1 MRCAS
6 FCDAHL
12 FTKFCMTTFRSF
24 LFSCTAVAL
33 SGFIMVSCNS
43 RKPKSE
49 PSRAEIFLS
58 ELTAADTT
66 EVLTR
71 AQAIVDKIIAGD
83 VNGALDG
90 LGQVEN
96 DTLYQIS
103 SEKIV
108 TASKQF
114 QQLNLRQ
121 AKLESYT
128 FTDPDH
134 NVVKCRVAFG
144 HTDDES
150 KLLGTAFAVN
160 ALKIEGNWYFTL
172 MQ

>member
-1 MRCAS
+1 MKIKS
-6 FCDAHL
+6 FAGY
-12 FTKFCMTTFRSF
+12 FTSVVLT
-24 LFSCTAVAL
+24 VAL
-33 SGFIMVSCNS
+33 LASCSGK
-43 RKPKSE
+43 KPKAVPTRQE
-49 PSRAEIFLS
+49 VFLS

-71 AQAIVDKIIAGD
+71 AQSVIDKIIAGD

-96 DTLYQIS
+96 DTLFQIS
-103 SEKIV
+103 SEKI
-108 TASKQF
+108 AAAANQFNKMNLKQ
-114 QQLNLRQ
+114 
-121 AKLESYT
+121 ATLESYT

-134 NVVKCRVAFG
+134 NVVKFRVSFG
-144 HTDDES
+144 HSEDEA
-150 KLLGTAFAVN
+150 KLLSTAFAIN

>member
-1 MRCAS
+1 MMKIKSFAGYFSSLVLTIALFAS
-6 FCDAHL
+6 C
-12 FTKFCMTTFRSF
+12 
-24 LFSCTAVAL
+24 
-33 SGFIMVSCNS
+33 SGK
-43 RKPKSE
+43 KPKAA
-49 PSRAEIFLS
+49 PTRQEIFLS
-58 ELTAADTT
+58 ELTASDTT

-71 AQAIVDKIIAGD
+71 AQSVIDKIIAGD

-96 DTLYQIS
+96 DTLFQIS
-103 SEKIV
+103 SEKI
-108 TASKQF
+108 AAAANQF
-114 QQLNLRQ
+114 NKMNLRQ

-134 NVVKCRVAFG
+134 NVVKFRVSFG
-144 HTDDES
+144 HSDDEA
-150 KLLGTAFAVN
+150 KLLSTAFAIN

>member
-1 MRCAS
+1 MKIESFACCSAVLVLTFALLAS
-6 FCDAHL
+6 C
-12 FTKFCMTTFRSF
+12 
-24 LFSCTAVAL
+24 
-33 SGFIMVSCNS
+33 SGK
-43 RKPKSE
+43 KPKAA
-49 PSRAEIFLS
+49 PSRQEVFLS

-71 AQAIVDKIIAGD
+71 AQSVIDKVISGD
-83 VNGALDG
+83 INGALDG

-96 DTLYQIS
+96 DTLFQIS
-103 SEKIV
+103 SEKI
-108 TASKQF
+108 AAAANQF
-114 QQLNLRQ
+114 DKMNLRQ

-134 NVVKCRVAFG
+134 NVVKFRVSFG
-144 HTDDES
+144 HSEDEA
-150 KLLGTAFAVN
+150 KLLSTAFAIN

>member
-1 MRCAS
+1 MKIKS
-6 FCDAHL
+6 FAGY
-12 FTKFCMTTFRSF
+12 FTSVVLT
-24 LFSCTAVAL
+24 VAL
-33 SGFIMVSCNS
+33 LASCSGK
-43 RKPKSE
+43 KPKAVPTRQE
-49 PSRAEIFLS
+49 VFLS

-71 AQAIVDKIIAGD
+71 AQSVIDKIIAGD

-96 DTLYQIS
+96 DTLFQIS
-103 SEKIV
+103 SEKI
-108 TASKQF
+108 AAAANQF
-114 QQLNLRQ
+114 NKMNLRQ

-134 NVVKCRVAFG
+134 NVVKFRVSFG
-144 HTDDES
+144 HSEDEA
-150 KLLGTAFAVN
+150 KLLSTAFAIN

>member
-1 MRCAS
+1 MMKIES
-6 FCDAHL
+6 FACY
-12 FTKFCMTTFRSF
+12 S
-24 LFSCTAVAL
+24 VAL
-33 SGFIMVSCNS
+33 ILALSLLASCSGK
-43 RKPKSE
+43 KPKAE
-49 PSRAEIFLS
+49 PTRQEIFLS

-71 AQAIVDKIIAGD
+71 AQSVIDKIIAGD

-96 DTLYQIS
+96 DSLFQIS

-108 TASKQF
+108 SASNQF
-114 QQLNLRQ
+114 KKMNLRQ

-134 NVVKCRVAFG
+134 NVVKFRVSFG
-144 HTDDES
+144 HSEDES
-150 KLLGTAFAVN
+150 KLLSTAFAIN
-160 ALKIEGNWYFTL
+160 ALKIEGNWYLTL

>member
-1 MRCAS
+1 MKIKSFARYSAVLVLAIAFLAS
-6 FCDAHL
+6 C
-12 FTKFCMTTFRSF
+12 
-24 LFSCTAVAL
+24 
-33 SGFIMVSCNS
+33 SGK
-43 RKPKSE
+43 KPKTA
-49 PSRAEIFLS
+49 PSRQEVFLS
-58 ELTAADTT
+58 ELTAADIT

-71 AQAIVDKIIAGD
+71 AQSVIDKIISGD

-96 DTLYQIS
+96 DTLFQIS

-108 TASKQF
+108 SASNQF
-114 QQLNLRQ
+114 KKMNLRQ

-134 NVVKCRVAFG
+134 NVVKFRVSFG
-144 HTDDES
+144 HSEDES
-150 KLLGTAFAVN
+150 KLLSTAFAIN

>member
-1 MRCAS
+1 MMKIKS
-6 FCDAHL
+6 FAGY
-12 FTKFCMTTFRSF
+12 FTSVVLT
-24 LFSCTAVAL
+24 VAL
-33 SGFIMVSCNS
+33 LASCSGK
-43 RKPKSE
+43 KPKAVPTRQE
-49 PSRAEIFLS
+49 VFLS

-71 AQAIVDKIIAGD
+71 AQSVIDKIIAGD

-96 DTLYQIS
+96 DTLFQIS
-103 SEKIV
+103 SEKI
-108 TASKQF
+108 AAAANQF
-114 QQLNLRQ
+114 NKMNLRQ

-134 NVVKCRVAFG
+134 NVVKFRVSFG
-144 HTDDES
+144 HSEDEA
-150 KLLGTAFAVN
+150 KLLSTAFAIN

>member
-1 MRCAS
+1 MKIKSFAGYFSSLVLTIALFAS
-6 FCDAHL
+6 C
-12 FTKFCMTTFRSF
+12 
-24 LFSCTAVAL
+24 
-33 SGFIMVSCNS
+33 SGK
-43 RKPKSE
+43 KPKAA
-49 PSRAEIFLS
+49 PTRQEIFLS
-58 ELTAADTT
+58 ELTASDTT

-71 AQAIVDKIIAGD
+71 AQSVIDKIIAGD

-96 DTLYQIS
+96 DTLFQIS
-103 SEKIV
+103 SEKI
-108 TASKQF
+108 AAAANQF
-114 QQLNLRQ
+114 NKMNLRQ

-134 NVVKCRVAFG
+134 NVVKFRVSFG
-144 HTDDES
+144 HSDDEA
-150 KLLGTAFAVN
+150 KLLSTAFAIN